1 MELGLRVGVNDFD
14 SEDHRNS
21 DLLWRPR
28 SARSMK
34 RLNRVDPNG
43 EFSRETNTNW
53 FCVLNCFSYSISLSP
68 RGWTEIDI
76 ENQNCE
82 SLRLRTRIGELENE
96 NRWNRNPSSPPASQ
110 SMAGEETPK
119 SIYDFTVKDIRG
131 NDVPLSNY
139 NGKVVLIVNV
149 ASKWQDIR
157 GNDVPLSNYN
167 GKVVL
172 IVNVASKWQKL
183 LPPFLAPFCS
193 GLTQS
198 NYKELN
204 ILYEKYKDQ
213 GFEILAFPS
222 NQFWQEPGTN
232 EKIQETACTMF
243 KAEFPVFEK
252 IDVNGK
258 NAAPLYKFL
267 KSEKGG
273 ILGDGIKWNYTKFLV
288 SKEGKVVERYAPT
301 LPPLKIEVKNR
312 RNSRCYSNQADEA
325 AEHKPQR
332 KLALH
337 ESPGWYEIHEEKK
350 MPMHFYFPTDDFLLA
365 SCNNL
370 TVHATASS

>member
-1 MELGLRVGVNDFD
+1 MYLWSFSTG
-14 SEDHRNS
+14 H
-21 DLLWRPR
+21 LL
-28 SARSMK
+28 
-34 RLNRVDPNG
+34 
-43 EFSRETNTNW
+43 
-53 FCVLNCFSYSISLSP
+53 CVLLGIALFLLY
-68 RGWTEIDI
+68 
-76 ENQNCE
+76 
-82 SLRLRTRIGELENE
+82 
-96 NRWNRNPSSPPASQ
+96 RNPSSPPASQ

-119 SIYDFTVKDIRG
+119 SVYDFTVKDIRG

-139 NGKVVLIVNV
+139 NGKAVLIVNV
-149 ASKWQDIR
+149 ASK
-157 GNDVPLSNYN
+157 
-167 GKVVL
+167 
-172 IVNVASKWQKL
+172 
-183 LPPFLAPFCS
+183 C

-288 SKEGKVVERYAPT
+288 NKEGKVVERYAPT
-301 LPPLKIEVKNR
+301 LPPLKIERTYRICWDLHEHQELLIMGPGIHKLQRVKNR

-337 ESPGWYEIHEEKK
+337 ESPGWYEIHEQKK

-365 SCNNL
+365 SCII
-370 TVHATASS
+370 